1 MSPPNTVT
9 LLRILLT
16 PIFLGLLFSGD
27 SFDKQ
32 FALAIF
38 TIAAI
43 TDWYDGF
50 IARRYGYVSRFG
62 KFFDPIADKFL
73 TSAGFISFY
82 FLGYA
87 ELWMVIAIS
96 VRDVLI
102 TLLRMIAELKN
113 KQFDTS
119 NLAKTKTVVQ
129 LATIYLILIFDV
141 VNSIPFYFN
150 LFGTVVNSI
159 LNRNVIDLLMWLS
172 TLLTLFTGI
181 SYLIKNKKTVSLIL
195 K

>member
-1 MSPPNTVT
+1 MTPPNTVT

-16 PIFLGLLFSGD
+16 PIFIALLFSGD
-27 SFDKQ
+27 NFDKQ

-50 IARRYGYVSRFG
+50 VARRYGYISRFG

-87 ELWMVIAIS
+87 ELWMVIAITA
-96 VRDVLI
+96 RDILV
-102 TLLRMIAELKN
+102 TLLRMLAELKN
-113 KQFDTS
+113 EQFDTS

-129 LATIYLILIFDV
+129 LATIYLVLIFDV

-150 LFGTVVNSI
+150 IFGTFVNSI
-159 LNRNVIDLLMWLS
+159 LNGSVINLLMWLS
-172 TLLTLFTGI
+172 TLLTLITGLV
-181 SYLIKNKKTVSLIL
+181 YLIKNKKTLSLIL